1 MQINK
6 FFCSLFIER
15 KTKSQNN
22 FFLIFRLN
30 KENYFYKPKSNCV
43 NYIAKLNKKKKII
56 INNFTINK
64 IKSLKKF
71 EANI

>member
-22 FFLIFRLN
+22 FFLIFRSN

-43 NYIAKLNKKKKII
+43 NYIAKLNKKKK
-56 INNFTINK
+56 
-64 IKSLKKF
+64 L
-71 EANI
+71 